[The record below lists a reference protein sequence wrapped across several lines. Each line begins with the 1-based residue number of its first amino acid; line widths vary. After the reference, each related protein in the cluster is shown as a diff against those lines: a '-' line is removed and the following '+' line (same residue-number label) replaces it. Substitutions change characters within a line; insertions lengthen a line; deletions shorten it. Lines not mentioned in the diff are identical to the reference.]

1 MKRKDHG
8 SREKMWFCEIKKEKI
23 KRGSDV
29 LVMGVKS
36 EGKGSFLEASLL
48 VNISTI

>member
-1 MKRKDHG
+1 MEVGRRFDFV
-8 SREKMWFCEIKKEKI
+8 RLKKKKTKNK
-23 KRGSDV
+23 KRGQNV
-29 LVMGVKS
+29 LVVGVKS

>member
-1 MKRKDHG
+1 MKRKDRG
-8 SREKMWFCEIKKEKI
+8 SREKMWFCEINMEKKY

-29 LVMGVKS
+29 LVVGVKS
-36 EGKGSFLEASLL
+36 EGKGSLEASLL